1 MSISARGLVCI
12 ALACATR
19 NRSYR
24 DAHVTPQIPG
34 ETQQGSLL
42 AVGLAAVKIGAS
54 QHGLAGPLTG
64 ARQRDD
70 TLSDGESL
78 MGDPRVDHGADH
90 GPGGC
95 TVRHVLERVLRA
107 LAATTW
113 SFMTRPRPGVSMV
126 WQDHFSTKLSI
137 SQLRCL
143 EIK

>member
-1 MSISARGLVCI
+1 M
-12 ALACATR
+12 
-19 NRSYR
+19 
-24 DAHVTPQIPG
+24 
-34 ETQQGSLL
+34 

-95 TVRHVLERVLRA
+95 TVRNIVESVLRA
-107 LAATTW
+107 LAVATCGLAFL
-113 SFMTRPRPGVSMV
+113 SRPRVTLP
-126 WQDHFSTKLSI
+126 
-137 SQLRCL
+137 
-143 EIK
+143 